1 MRSKLLNAM
10 PRKPRGFTLPEIL
23 IAMSIMVVL
32 MVAATMAIY
41 AAQTAH
47 AYNLQ
52 KTELVSRARGVL
64 DRIARDVR
72 RCAEFEVPVP
82 STLAI
87 ALPDGMTHTY
97 AWDGAPG
104 GPITYVETD
113 LGGVT
118 TNSVVLT
125 GNVQTFFVTDV
136 SPSCQIHIV
145 LAGDRATSEASITA
159 TPRKALF

>member
-1 MRSKLLNAM
+1 MRSNHLNAT
-10 PRKPRGFTLPEIL
+10 RRQPRGFTLPEIL

-47 AYNLQ
+47 SYNLQ

-72 RCAEFEVPVP
+72 RAADFQVPEA
-82 STLAI
+82 STVSVT
-87 ALPDGMTHTY
+87 LPDGMIHTY
-97 AWDGAPG
+97 AWDGTSG
-104 GPITYVETD
+104 GQITYVETD

>member
-1 MRSKLLNAM
+1 MNAM

-47 AYNLQ
+47 SYNLQ

-72 RCAEFEVPVP
+72 RCAEFEVIDP

-97 AWDGAPG
+97 AWDGTPG

-125 GNVQTFFVTDV
+125 GNVQTFDVTDV
-136 SPSCQIHIV
+136 SPSCQVRIV

-159 TPRKALF
+159 TPRKVLF